1 MTTVT
6 LDDSE
11 SDLTS
16 ESGSGSSSGSGS
28 GSGSESASGSSSNLD
43 DSSPQAALIGKNWN
57 FPKMHLNTHVFEDI
71 MQKGVTRNYNT
82 KPNESM
88 HRSLKDNYHTRT
100 NFKNVVDQVGVNCY
114 NSGYTNVLLL

>member
-16 ESGSGSSSGSGS
+16 GSESGSGP
-28 GSGSESASGSSSNLD
+28 ESASGSSSNLD
-43 DSSPQAALIGKNWN
+43 DSSSQVALIGKNWN
-57 FPKMHLNTHVFEDI
+57 FPKMHLNTHVFGDI

-100 NFKNVVDQVGVNCY
+100 NFKNVVDQVGANYY
-114 NSGYTNVLLL
+114 NSGYINALLL